1 MKTMRIAYKKDNNN
15 KWIATFTEN
24 NETNVY
30 KSLSADIVAKKI
42 NKCQYIKS
50 IKRVQRYTHC
60 EITVLY
66 DNNTKSV
73 YFLPAHF

>member
-1 MKTMRIAYKKDNNN
+1 MKTMRIAYKKDSNN
-15 KWIATFTEN
+15 KWIVTFAEN
-24 NETNVY
+24 NETNIY

-42 NKCQYIKS
+42 NNCQYIKS
-50 IKRVQRYTHC
+50 IKRVQRYTHV

-73 YFLPAHF
+73 YYLPAHF